1 MRPDLEPLLKNLPP
15 RTKAALVQAI
25 NACSK
30 QLNMAPDW
38 VQRWL
43 SFTVVADAL
52 TRYAAATG
60 ALFEIKGGAAIEMRM
75 RRLNAG
81 PEDVTVKFIQPRATR
96 DLDATF
102 RGEWDAL
109 QRAVEA
115 AFAETHLGFTFRAEA
130 ETPNA
135 PFMRRFRVRVAY
147 LEKGVGGVRAPRDL
161 NSVMLEVSRYEGTH
175 YPAEMVSAF
184 SLKPFGIEGPSD
196 LPCLPLSKQI
206 AQKIHAVTE
215 VPDNGR
221 SNERFRDLLDL
232 VMLSVLAPPSPHLRA
247 VCEETFTIRAKQS
260 WPPAIV
266 ARSGWV
272 EPLEQSARGMGLSVT
287 TAEDIVE
294 HVASYVG
301 QIATS
306 V

>member
-52 TRYAAATG
+52 TRYATATG

-115 AFAETHLGFTFRAEA
+115 AFAEPHLGFAFRAEA
-130 ETPNA
+130 ETLNA
-135 PFMRRFRVRVAY
+135 YSATGAPLWSHIIRGFKQVRVTGDGENSLTISNGPGGSDQVIGSAP
-147 LEKGVGGVRAPRDL
+147 LPNGTIAVQVGYKATAHGNPQEMDEVRTYMFDAKTGRELTMYSDAPERL
-161 NSVMLEVSRYEGTH
+161 IS
-175 YPAEMVSAF
+175 
-184 SLKPFGIEGPSD
+184 
-196 LPCLPLSKQI
+196 
-206 AQKIHAVTE
+206 
-215 VPDNGR
+215 NG
-221 SNERFRDLLDL
+221 SST
-232 VMLSVLAPPSPHLRA
+232 VYS
-247 VCEETFTIRAKQS
+247 
-260 WPPAIV
+260 
-266 ARSGWV
+266 V
-272 EPLEQSARGMGLSVT
+272 EPYPKESISLWQSRPGRNPVCGYHAATHIGFCLFYRTCVTLSHRR
-287 TAEDIVE
+287 A
-294 HVASYVG
+294 A
-301 QIATS
+301 
-306 V
+306 